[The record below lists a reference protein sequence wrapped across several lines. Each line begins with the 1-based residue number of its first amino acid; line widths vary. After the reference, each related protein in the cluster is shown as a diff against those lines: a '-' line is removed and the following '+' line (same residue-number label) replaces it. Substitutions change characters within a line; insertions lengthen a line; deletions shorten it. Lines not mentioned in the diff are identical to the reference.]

1 MFVYGTIRKRS
12 VIPHIINTILLD
24 ILDVGLEKN
33 MRNLRKKI
41 GLAMLIV
48 AAFGLG
54 LFVSDRNV
62 SSGDEKITAGLDN
75 AVELKDEVSEELTKM
90 NTHADFLDEQSSVTP
105 AVSIEDREVN
115 TNIVASDKPVADEES
130 ISSVRI
136 SNTTS
141 RSHRDQKTEKEAV
154 IASIETT
161 ETTETPETTEPVVE
175 TNEAPVAEQ
184 TSEEVNQPV
193 QAPTPQPA
201 TIVIEDNS
209 QQVIDEYNAIAD
221 AAIAE
226 VLDSLSE

>member
-90 NTHADFLDEQSSVTP
+90 NTHAAFLDEQSSVTP

-141 RSHRDQKTEKEAV
+141 LSHRDQKTEKEAV

-161 ETTETPETTEPVVE
+161 ETPETTEPVVE
-175 TNEAPVAEQ
+175 TNEAPVTEQ

>member
-141 RSHRDQKTEKEAV
+141 LSHRDQKTEKEAV
-154 IASIETT
+154 IASI

>member
-54 LFVSDRNV
+54 LFVSDRSV

-75 AVELKDEVSEELTKM
+75 AVELKDEVSEELAKM
-90 NTHADFLDEQSSVTP
+90 NTHVSSIDEQSSVTP
-105 AVSIEDREVN
+105 AVSIENREVN

-141 RSHRDQKTEKEAV
+141 RSNRDQKTEKEAV

-161 ETTETPETTEPVVE
+161 ETPETTEPVVE
-175 TNEAPVAEQ
+175 TNEAPIAEQ